1 MNFSQ
6 TLQQKD
12 FASGLLLVAIGV
24 VGALYGRE
32 YPMGTA
38 AQMGPGYFPMA
49 LSIGVLTVG
58 AVLTIKSFFAQVD
71 VIERIHWRSVCAVV
85 LAIVLFGLTVERAGL
100 AVAIFLL
107 VAVGALGGRENRLKE
122 VVLAYIGLT
131 LASAALFVVG
141 LGLPIRILPL

>member
-1 MNFSQ
+1 MKFFQ

-12 FASGLLLVAIGV
+12 FASGLLLVAIGA
-24 VGALYGRE
+24 VGAIYGAE

-49 LSIGVLTVG
+49 LSIGILGVG
-58 AVLTIKSFFAQVD
+58 AVLIIKSFFAEADLVAS
-71 VIERIHWRSVCAVV
+71 IHWRSICSVV
-85 LAIVLFGLTVERAGL
+85 LAIVLFGLALERAGL

-107 VAVGALGGRENRLKE
+107 VAVGSMGGYEARLKE
-122 VVLAYIGLT
+122 IALVYIGLT